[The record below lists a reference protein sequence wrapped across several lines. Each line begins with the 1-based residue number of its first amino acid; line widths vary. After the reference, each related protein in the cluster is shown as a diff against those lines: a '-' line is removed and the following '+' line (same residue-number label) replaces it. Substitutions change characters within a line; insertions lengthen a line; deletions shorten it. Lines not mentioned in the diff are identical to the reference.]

1 MAKWIPDVSP
11 TDRAVDVAARSLG
24 TRLDAVRRYLK
35 RSVKKPDDPENV
47 HQLRVWTRRSD
58 AAVKLYAELLPKKR
72 ARWLRRTLRRIR
84 RAAGG
89 VRDVDVFAKRTV
101 APGKDWPR
109 NLRDERRRAQ
119 RKLDRLYAG
128 LDRGRKLN
136 RRTQKLLDRLRQ
148 RNATR
153 SEIFVDR
160 ARQTLRPLVAAF
172 FESSPIAAAG
182 EAELHRFRIAGKNL
196 RYAVELLAGA
206 FPPDFRLDIYP
217 TLTILQERLGLINDL
232 AVARNRLRKRK
243 NRTGDPAE
251 LSELRRRLNDA
262 EAELIEARSAFDQ
275 WWTPETRDSLRR
287 RLTEFVIPT
296 NQD

>member
-24 TRLDAVRRYLK
+24 TRLEAVRRYLK
-35 RSVKKPDDPENV
+35 RSIKRPKEAENI

-58 AAVKLYAELLPKKR
+58 AAIKLYAELLAKKEM
-72 ARWLRRTLRRIR
+72 RWIRRKLKLLR

-101 APGKDWPR
+101 APGKEWPR
-109 NLRDERRRAQ
+109 NLIEERSRAQ
-119 RKLDRLYAG
+119 RKLDRLYDD
-128 LDRGRKLN
+128 LDRGRKLKLRV
-136 RRTQKLLDRLRQ
+136 RRLLKRLVQ

-153 SEIFVDR
+153 SETFVDR

-172 FESSPIAAAG
+172 FDASPGVAAS
-182 EAELHRFRIAGKNL
+182 EDDLHRFRIAGKNL

-206 FPPDFRLDIYP
+206 FPPEFRHDLYP
-217 TLTILQERLGLINDL
+217 VLTALQERLGLINDL

-243 NRTGDPAE
+243 DRTGDPAE
-251 LSELRRRLNDA
+251 LSDLRRRLNDA
-262 EAELIEARSAFDQ
+262 EAELIDARSAFDRV
-275 WWTPETRDSLRR
+275 WTPEARDALRR
-287 RLTEFVIPT
+287 RIDELL
-296 NQD
+296 